1 MKILAIESSCDET
14 AVAIVEDGRKII
26 SNEVYSQID
35 IHRLYGGVVPE
46 IASRN
51 HLEKISKIVD
61 SALEHANLSLSDID
75 CFAVTYGPGLVGA
88 LLVGISYAK
97 ALSYVTKKP
106 LIPVNHMEG
115 HIASVYL
122 SNPEVE
128 PPFLCIVVSGGHTYL
143 AVVKSYTDIEVIGTT
158 RDDAVGEAYDKV
170 ARTLGLSYPG
180 GPEIDRLAQKGN
192 PHAIYF
198 KRSYLN
204 DSKEENFD
212 FSFSGI
218 KSGVLNYLHNAQQ
231 RGENVKPED
240 VAASFQESVLEV
252 LIHKGLLAAKK
263 YGMEKIVIAGGV
275 AANSKLRSMISGYKE
290 LKFENGD
297 DFSDC
302 RFEIYY
308 PDIKLCTDNAAMIA
322 SQAFFRRDSQKEIHD
337 ILELNAIPNL
347 DL

>member
-26 SNEVYSQID
+26 ANEVYSQID

-61 SALEHANLSLSDID
+61 SALEHSKLSLMDID

-122 SNPEVE
+122 SNPDIE
-128 PPFLCIVVSGGHTYL
+128 PPFLCVVVSGGHTYL
-143 AVVKSYTDIEVIGTT
+143 ALVKSYTDIEVIGTT

-180 GPEIDRLAQKGN
+180 GPEIDRLAKEGN
-192 PHAIYF
+192 PDAIHF

-231 RGENVKPED
+231 RKEEVKPED

-252 LIHKGLLAAKK
+252 LVHKALLAAKK

-275 AANSKLRSMISGYKE
+275 AANSRLRSMISNYKE
-290 LKFENGD
+290 LKFENGE
-297 DFSDC
+297 DFSDY

-322 SQAFFRRDSQKEIHD
+322 SQAFFRRESQREASD
-337 ILELNAIPNL
+337 ILELNAVPNL